1 VSPEAVLGTGALRSA
16 EPGDLSDARG
26 ALGGVPCVALA
37 LGTAGFRALGVGGVP
52 FFSGGGLPLLF
63 ASAEPD
69 LRSKKPNRCQIM

>member
-1 VSPEAVLGTGALRSA
+1 VSREAVLGTGALRSA
-16 EPGDLSDARG
+16 EPADLSDARG
-26 ALGGVPCVALA
+26 VPCAALA